1 MASTIRSAP
10 LVKFSQA
17 AQGIG
22 LDSGRLFHHVG
33 VDSRCLVERELQVP
47 ERWLARLF
55 DATERR
61 SGFHSGGLLIASTWR
76 MADYGPL
83 ALLLQHQPTI
93 RHALGVFESYRHLRS
108 RAVTLRIH
116 ESGDVAL
123 IQLLIHAEGGEPGR
137 HSVELAL
144 GSLMAMLRW
153 FLGADWTPTEVRCRH
168 AAPPHL
174 DLHRR
179 VFGCPVEFGCDTDC
193 VVLHGAELDRPGPFA
208 DLHLA
213 RYAKEFLDQ
222 LPPGRQAPTSLAVRR
237 SIEVLLPQGRCTVD
251 DVAAQLGTSPRTL
264 QRRLAQENAEFSVL
278 LNEVRRALASRY
290 LGDPRYPIAQVG
302 ALLGF
307 AEASAF
313 SRWFGAQFG
322 RSPRQWR
329 TEPLP

>member
-1 MASTIRSAP
+1 MTSTIRSAP

-17 AQGIG
+17 ARSVGV
-22 LDSGRLFHHVG
+22 DAERLFQHVG

-47 ERWLARLF
+47 ERWLAHLF
-55 DATERR
+55 DATQRR
-61 SGFHSGGLLIASTWR
+61 VGFHSGGLLIASTWR

-83 ALLLQHQPTI
+83 ALLLEHQPTI

-108 RAVTLRIH
+108 QAVTLRIH
-116 ESGDVAL
+116 ESGEVAL

-153 FLGADWTPTEVRCRH
+153 FLGTDWTPTEVRCRH
-168 AAPPHL
+168 PAPPDL
-174 DLHRR
+174 ELHRHM
-179 VFGCPVEFGCDTDC
+179 FGCPVEFGCDSDC
-193 VVLHGAELDRPGPFA
+193 VVLHRSELDRPGPFS
-208 DLHLA
+208 DIHLA

-222 LPPGRQAPTSLAVRR
+222 MSPGQHAPTSLAVRR

-264 QRRLAQENAEFSVL
+264 QRRLAQEEAEFSVL
-278 LNEVRRALASRY
+278 LNDVRRALASRY

-307 AEASAF
+307 AEPSAF
-313 SRWFGAQFG
+313 SRWFGTQFG

-329 TEPLP
+329 MESQP